1 MRARIDISEVEVG
14 TKIRAKYLRALE
26 NEEWDLLPGP
36 VYVKSFLRTYAD
48 FLGLDSRLLV
58 DEFKR
63 RYERP
68 SDHEARAVSST
79 ARERERHSKQPGALS
94 GLLFSPRSVIVV
106 ALVVIVAA
114 LYVIGSHG
122 KTPAQTGN
130 PITPATGGGGGGS
143 RKRGGTDGKR
153 HHRGSGGSRTGTN
166 PSRGAA
172 RTTTTGAGTSPATT
186 GTGTSTGTL
195 RATTTTGPSTTGTGT
210 SATGTTPTGAQAT
223 LTIVPTA
230 KVWICVEG
238 QSGTPLMPAVDY
250 YPGQTIPQ
258 LRNSTLLV
266 TLGNT
271 NVTLTADGKPYPIS
285 GGQVTNLEIT
295 PAGVKPAPT
304 TFSCG

>member
-1 MRARIDISEVEVG
+1 MAEIGSTLREARMRARIDISEVELG

-26 NEEWDLLPGP
+26 NEDWDLLPGP
-36 VYVKSFLRTYAD
+36 VYVRSFLKTYAD

-68 SDHEARAVSST
+68 SDNELRALSSS
-79 ARERERHSKQPGALS
+79 ARERERRSTPPSALA

-114 LYVIGSHG
+114 LSVFGSPG
-122 KTPAQTGN
+122 KTVAPAGR
-130 PITPATGGGGGGS
+130 PFTPATGGGGSGK
-143 RKRGGTDGKR
+143 RRGGGTR
-153 HHRGSGGSRTGTN
+153 RRSGSGRSHTATGPSKGTTTTGTGTV
-166 PSRGAA
+166 PTTTG
-172 RTTTTGAGTSPATT
+172 TGTVPTTTGAGT
-186 GTGTSTGTL
+186 
-195 RATTTTGPSTTGTGT
+195 TTT
-210 SATGTTPTGAQAT
+210 TTPTGSAQAT
-223 LTIVPTA
+223 LTIAPTA

-250 YPGQTIPQ
+250 YPGQAIPE
-258 LRNSTLLV
+258 LRSSTLLV

-271 NVTLTADGKPYPIS
+271 NVTLTADGKPYPVS

-295 PAGVKPAPT
+295 PTGVKPVPT

>member
-68 SDHEARAVSST
+68 SDHEMRAVSSS
-79 ARERERHSKQPGALS
+79 ARERERRSQPPGALA

-122 KTPAQTGN
+122 KTPAPTGN
-130 PITPATGGGGGGS
+130 PITPATGGGGGS
-143 RKRGGTDGKR
+143 SKRGGTGTKR
-153 HHRGSGGSRTGTN
+153 HHSGSGGSRTGTN

-172 RTTTTGAGTSPATT
+172 RTTTTGAGTSPATGTGTGT
-186 GTGTSTGTL
+186 GTGTSPG
-195 RATTTTGPSTTGTGT
+195 TTTNGTGT
-210 SATGTTPTGAQAT
+210 SATGTTPAGTQAT

-250 YPGQTIPQ
+250 YPGQTIPE

-295 PAGVKPAPT
+295 PTGVKPAPS